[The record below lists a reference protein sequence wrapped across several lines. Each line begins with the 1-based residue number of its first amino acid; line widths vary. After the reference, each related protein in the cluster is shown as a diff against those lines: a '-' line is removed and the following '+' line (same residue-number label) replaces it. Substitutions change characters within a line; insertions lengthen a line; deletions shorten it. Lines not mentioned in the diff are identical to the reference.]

1 MKSQIFLSRLPTA
14 LFYINY
20 GFFVVLLFALI
31 LPVPTEFRA
40 TTIPTGTIIDQ
51 NIDAVLPVLQTVTIP
66 PGATWSFNEQ
76 VGNPAQY
83 QLITAY
89 GVYGGGWCD
98 LASRYA
104 ELARKMN
111 LPHTFQ
117 QHSTPLLHV
126 AREDNVSIWNETGKA
141 GQPQDLT
148 ITNTRTVPIS
158 FIFEKKNDSYTLT
171 GYYSYPLGLL
181 GSLVT
186 TR

>member
-1 MKSQIFLSRLPTA
+1 MV

-31 LPVPTEFRA
+31 IPIPKYFSA

-51 NIDAVLPVLQTVTIP
+51 NIDVVLPVLQRVTIAP
-66 PGATWSFNEQ
+66 QETWSFNAHL
-76 VGNPAQY
+76 GNPDKY

-126 AREDNVSIWNETGKA
+126 AREDNVSIWNETGEA

-148 ITNTRTVPIS
+148 ITNTLTEPIT
-158 FIFEKKNDSYTLT
+158 FILEKKNDSYTLT
-171 GYYSYPLGLL
+171 GYYSFPLGLL

-186 TR
+186 IP